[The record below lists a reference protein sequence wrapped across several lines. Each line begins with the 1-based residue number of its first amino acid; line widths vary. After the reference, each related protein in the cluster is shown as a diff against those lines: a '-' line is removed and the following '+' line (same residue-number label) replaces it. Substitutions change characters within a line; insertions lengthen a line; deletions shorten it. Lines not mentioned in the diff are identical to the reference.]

1 MTQVQY
7 DPDCCD
13 RCGEPL
19 DNEPKAEVYLPA
31 ESAPDVEA
39 PVYVIHQSCMTDEFA
54 IA

>member
-1 MTQVQY
+1 MQY

-19 DNEPKAEVYLPA
+19 DDDPKAEVYLPDA
-31 ESAPDVEA
+31 SDLAVAA